1 MERNANYTLVGFAS
15 LILMIAA
22 VAFIIWLGRLQFAR
36 DYDLYDIVFV
46 GPVRGLTQ
54 GGEVHFN
61 GIKVGE
67 VTEVALDAKDPTRVV
82 ARSRI
87 NSDVPIRTDSYATLE
102 PQGITGVN
110 YIQITAGSNRMPLL
124 KDATPKD
131 QVPLLRSQSS
141 ALSDLLE
148 GGGTVLARTVEALDR
163 VNRILSDKNIATF
176 SASLSD
182 INVVTAE
189 LRDRKEVI
197 ADAQAALQSIDRA
210 ASDMSKTAQ
219 SVQGLVDGDGK
230 RAMANI
236 SQAAD
241 EIKIAAGDARATI
254 GALRGPTTDFAT
266 NGLPQL
272 QQTITSLQGTAESMQ
287 RLIDEI
293 AANPRQLV
301 GKTPAREI
309 EVEP

>member
-15 LILMIAA
+15 LILMIGL
-22 VAFIIWLGRLQFAR
+22 VAFVIWLGRVQFAR

-110 YIQITAGSNRMPLL
+110 YIQITAGSSRLPLL

-131 QVPLLRSQSS
+131 QVPLLRSQPS

-163 VNRILSDKNIATF
+163 VNKILSDKNIATF

-219 SVQGLVDGDGK
+219 SLQGLVDGDGK

-236 SQAAD
+236 SEAAD
-241 EIKIAAGDARATI
+241 EIKVAATDARATI

-272 QQTITSLQGTAESMQ
+272 QQTITEMQGTAASLQ

-293 AANPRQLV
+293 ETNPRALV

>member
-15 LILMIAA
+15 LILMIGA
-22 VAFIIWLGRLQFAR
+22 VAFVIWLGRVQFAR

-67 VTEVALDAKDPTRVV
+67 VEEVALDAEDPTRVI

-87 NSDVPIRTDSYATLE
+87 NSKVPIRTDSYATLE

-131 QVPLLRSQSS
+131 QVPVLRSQSS

-163 VNRILSDKNIATF
+163 INRILSDKNIATF

-241 EIKIAAGDARATI
+241 EIKVAASDARATI

-293 AANPRQLV
+293 EANPRQLV

>member
-15 LILMIAA
+15 LILMIAV
-22 VAFIIWLGRLQFAR
+22 VAFVIWLGRVQFAR
-36 DYDLYDIVFV
+36 DYDLYDIVFI

-67 VTEVALDAKDPTRVV
+67 VTEVALDAKDPTRVI

-87 NSDVPIRTDSYATLE
+87 NSKVPIRTDSYATLE

-110 YIQITAGSNRMPLL
+110 YIQITAGTSRMPLL

-131 QVPLLRSQSS
+131 QVPVLRSQSS

-182 INVVTAE
+182 VNVVTAE
-189 LRDRKEVI
+189 MRDRKEVF

-210 ASDMSKTAQ
+210 ASDISKTAQ
-219 SVQGLVDGDGK
+219 SAQGLVDGDGK
-230 RAMANI
+230 KALANI
-236 SQAAD
+236 NDAAS
-241 EIKIAAGDARATI
+241 ELKGAATDARATI

-272 QQTITSLQGTAESMQ
+272 QQTITSLQGTAESLQ

-293 AANPRQLV
+293 EANPRQLV